1 MTWPTILLLAAA
13 SYLLKAVGPLFVG
26 ARELPPRVG
35 ELLDIAAVP
44 LLAAL
49 VLVQTVGTAGSFTI
63 DARVPAVG
71 WACVTAG
78 RRRPINPGGTSCV
91 ESVGPS
97 SPRRCC

>member
-1 MTWPTILLLAAA
+1 MTWPAIVLLAAA

-49 VLVQTVGTAGSFTI
+49 ILVQTVSTAGSFTF
-63 DARVPAVG
+63 DARVPALGVAG
-71 WACVTAG
+71 VLIWRRAPFPLVVVAAAATAAAL
-78 RRRPINPGGTSCV
+78 RAW
-91 ESVGPS
+91 
-97 SPRRCC
+97 